1 MTLFKHHNEFA
12 ALRKSST
19 DKGLGLVP
27 TMGALHQGHLSLIER
42 ASNEN
47 EEVLV
52 SIFINPTQFDAPSD
66 LLRYPTELE
75 ADLSKINALNPNCLV
90 YAPQAEDLYGSSVAA
105 KTYDFGLLNQVMEG
119 AHRKGHFQGVA
130 TVVEKLFR
138 IFQPQR
144 AYFGEKDFQQLQVIK
159 QLVQQAQ
166 LDVEIVSCPIVRTA
180 VGLALSSRNQ
190 LLTPSAQNAALEL
203 YAALKAA
210 KTLWQQTPSAASLE
224 HIKKRFDQH
233 PEISLEYFE
242 IREET
247 TLEIFDPKHHQ
258 HPRAFIA
265 AQLGKIRLIDNLAL
279 EKAIPLQHA
288 NRSC

>member
-52 SIFINPTQFDAPSD
+52 SIFINPTQFDDPSD
-66 LLRYPTELE
+66 LLRYPIELE
-75 ADLSKINALNPNCLV
+75 ADLAKIKALNPNCLV

-105 KTYDFGLLNQVMEG
+105 NTYDFGLLNQVMEG

-180 VGLALSSRNQ
+180 AGLALSSRNQ

-210 KTLWQQTPSAASLE
+210 KILWQQTPSAASLE

-247 TLEIFDPKHHQ
+247 TLETFDPKHHQ

>member
-1 MTLFKHHNEFA
+1 MCI
-12 ALRKSST
+12 R
-19 DKGLGLVP
+19 D
-27 TMGALHQGHLSLIER
+27 R
-42 ASNEN
+42 
-47 EEVLV
+47 
-52 SIFINPTQFDAPSD
+52 
-66 LLRYPTELE
+66 
-75 ADLSKINALNPNCLV
+75 
-90 YAPQAEDLYGSSVAA
+90 
-105 KTYDFGLLNQVMEG
+105 
-119 AHRKGHFQGVA
+119 
-130 TVVEKLFR
+130 
-138 IFQPQR
+138 
-144 AYFGEKDFQQLQVIK
+144 
-159 QLVQQAQ
+159 